1 MSGRSGHSD
10 WEPKGL
16 GLVPIVIEQTARGER
31 SFDIFSRLLK
41 ERVVFLVGPVED
53 YVANLIVAQFLFLE
67 SENPD
72 KDIHFYINSPGGSV
86 TAGLAIYDTM
96 RFIRPDVSTM
106 CVGQAASMGA
116 LLLAGGAAGKRFC
129 LPHSRLMIHQP
140 LGGFSGQAT
149 DIDIHARE
157 ILLIRDQLNQ
167 ILARHT
173 GQPVEKIA
181 LDTERDNF
189 MGGQAA
195 VAYGLIDKVIDERG
209 PLADK
214 AQPDKAPTDKA
225 PTDKAH
231 TDKAHTDKAHT
242 AKLHPD
248 KAPTD
253 KK

>member
-1 MSGRSGHSD
+1 MRGQSGHSQWD
-10 WEPKGL
+10 PQGL
-16 GLVPIVIEQTARGER
+16 GLVPIVVEQTARGER
-31 SFDIFSRLLK
+31 SYDIFSRLLK

-53 YVANLIVAQFLFLE
+53 QVANLIVAQLLFLE
-67 SENPD
+67 SENPE
-72 KDIHFYINSPGGSV
+72 KDIHLYINSPGGSV

-116 LLLAGGAAGKRFC
+116 LLLAGGSQGKRFC
-129 LPHSRLMIHQP
+129 LPHSRVMIHQP

-189 MGGQAA
+189 MGPEAA
-195 VAYGLIDKVIDERG
+195 LAYGLIDKVLDERG

-214 AQPDKAPTDKA
+214 ADKA
-225 PTDKAH
+225 
-231 TDKAHTDKAHT
+231 
-242 AKLHPD
+242 
-248 KAPTD
+248 D